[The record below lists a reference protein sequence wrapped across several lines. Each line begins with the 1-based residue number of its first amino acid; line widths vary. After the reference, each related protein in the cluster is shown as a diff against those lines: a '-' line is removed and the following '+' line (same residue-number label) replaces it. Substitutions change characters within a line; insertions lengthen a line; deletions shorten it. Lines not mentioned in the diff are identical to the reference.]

1 VSHFNLPEALNE
13 HSKSGAQTRHDSE
26 YQSNF
31 FMRRPDLEGV
41 LLEALEFSVDDVLS
55 RQFRQHS
62 STTPQ
67 MERELIKSQIEET
80 MRNSRRELQ

>member
-1 VSHFNLPEALNE
+1 
-13 HSKSGAQTRHDSE
+13 
-26 YQSNF
+26 
-31 FMRRPDLEGV
+31 MRRPDLESV